1 MTTQTAAV
9 AISNNSMSKMFTATV
24 TDGVWSNLPDSL
36 SSSNLGILI
45 PNAMINRAIGT
56 YAGGLGAWRIINAQ
70 TLAVSRRGWLSPAG
84 FSCYSSGAIPNH
96 RVAPNE
102 IVQAYTQ
109 PLDATAN
116 QSNVLAWVT
125 TTKGTEL
132 YESLDV
138 VDSTLT
144 EMKTA
149 LQNQSIGDAAFNSTL
164 TGLSIQVEDG
174 GQLIGVSIYDSA
186 GGLIWNLPANYRMP
200 AAGGTSAYYNFE
212 AEGLSIPIGK
222 GFTFKITA
230 KTA

>member
-9 AISNNSMSKMFTATV
+9 ALSNNSMSKMFTATV
-24 TDGVWSNLPDSL
+24 TDGVWSNLTDSL
-36 SSSNLGILI
+36 SGSNLGILI

-70 TLAVSRRGWLSPAG
+70 SLAVSRRGWLSPSG
-84 FSCYSSGAIPNH
+84 FSCYSSGAIPTH

-125 TTKGTEL
+125 TTKGVEL
-132 YESLDV
+132 YEALDV

-149 LQNQSIGDAAFNSTL
+149 LQDQSIGDAAFNSTM

-212 AEGLSIPIGK
+212 AEGLAIPIGK
-222 GFTFKITA
+222 GFTFKVTA

>member
-1 MTTQTAAV
+1 MTTQTAA
-9 AISNNSMSKMFTATV
+9 ISLGNNQMSKMFTATA

-45 PNAMINRAIGT
+45 PSATINRAVGT
-56 YAGGLGAWRIINAQ
+56 YSAGLGAWRIINAQ
-70 TLAVSRRGWLSPAG
+70 TLAVSRRGWLAHDEY
-84 FSCYSSGAIPNH
+84 SCYSSGAIAPH

-102 IVQAYTQ
+102 IVQAYCQ
-109 PLDATAN
+109 PVDGTAN
-116 QSNVLAWVT
+116 QSNVLAWIHT
-125 TTKGTEL
+125 SKGTEL
-132 YESLDV
+132 YETLDV

-149 LQNQSIGDAAFNSTL
+149 LQNQSIGDAAFNSTM

-174 GQLIGVSIYDSA
+174 GQVIGVSLYDSA
-186 GGLIWNLPANYRMP
+186 GGLVWSMPGNFRMP
-200 AAGGTSAYYNFE
+200 APGGVSAYYNFK

-222 GFTFKITA
+222 GFTFKITV

>member
-9 AISNNSMSKMFTATV
+9 ALSNNSMSKMFTATV
-24 TDGVWSNLPDSL
+24 TDGVWSNLTDSL
-36 SSSNLGILI
+36 SGSNLGILI
-45 PNAMINRAIGT
+45 PSATINRAIGT

-84 FSCYSSGAIPNH
+84 FSCYSSGAIAPH

-102 IVQAYTQ
+102 IVQSYTQ

-116 QSNVLAWVT
+116 QSNVLAWVH

-132 YESLDV
+132 YEALDV

-149 LQNQSIGDAAFNSTL
+149 LQDQSIGDAAFNSTM

-200 AAGGTSAYYNFE
+200 AAGGTSAYYNFK